1 MRPNG
6 KQVTVKVW
14 EDEKSLYEVL
24 PGDNEIRFLEEVEL
38 LQFFMHR
45 EEKERSPYHRNL
57 VKLKERYSNPLVSK
71 VVDLDEV
78 GTVDKQTIFDWAW
91 REYKSPKDE
100 PSQRNFSLVHPSL
113 ESDPLFDCID
123 GIKVTKLALHCV
135 HKDPRKRPSMK
146 QVYKHL
152 LKLNVAQSDAA
163 IKGNGSKLSG
173 DASKLESDELSG
185 RRSLQEETSLQLFSY
200 DDLRIFT
207 NDFSDENRIYD
218 FQFGK
223 LFRGRI
229 QDREVVVKIWQPGGI
244 YRSGHD
250 NNTLRLR
257 DEIILLQLP
266 ELICNPNLVEL
277 IGYCREG
284 EHIGVVYDLKALD
297 TVFNLIRKGS
307 LTWLQIVKIGIGFA
321 SLLKFLHTDNP
332 PLQSYIVC
340 NISPSHI
347 ILDQD
352 FFPMLIDYGELSGG
366 ILPDSRP
373 VKGMGPRGC
382 FGYMR
387 DAYAYTQKNDVY
399 AYGSVLLSLL
409 CKRVFTEE
417 DRLSYRPYVAE
428 WAESQFKASL
438 FSSLVDQSFV
448 KEEGYFHRD
457 AIEVTKLAIQCVA
470 YYSEDRP
477 TMEQVVKR
485 LLKLK
490 VVHAHADELGI
501 DKLL

>member
-1 MRPNG
+1 MILEFLCIPHPLPRSIL
-6 KQVTVKVW
+6 
-14 EDEKSLYEVL
+14 KSLHFVS
-24 PGDNEIRFLEEVEL
+24 
-38 LQFFMHR
+38 
-45 EEKERSPYHRNL
+45 SPSHY
-57 VKLKERYSNPLVSK
+57 
-71 VVDLDEV
+71 
-78 GTVDKQTIFDWAW
+78 
-91 REYKSPKDE
+91 
-100 PSQRNFSLVHPSL
+100 
-113 ESDPLFDCID
+113 
-123 GIKVTKLALHCV
+123 
-135 HKDPRKRPSMK
+135 
-146 QVYKHL
+146 
-152 LKLNVAQSDAA
+152 
-163 IKGNGSKLSG
+163 
-173 DASKLESDELSG
+173 G
-185 RRSLQEETSLQLFSY
+185 RRSLQEDTNLQLFSY

-207 NDFSDENRIYD
+207 NDFSDENRIDD

-244 YRSGHD
+244 YRGGHD

-307 LTWLQIVKIGIGFA
+307 LTWLHIVKIGIGFA

-347 ILDQD
+347 ILDKD

-399 AYGSVLLSLL
+399 AYGSVLLSLI

-428 WAESQFKASL
+428 WAESRFKASL

-477 TMEQVVKR
+477 TMEQEGVAIEEVSEAVVGALR
-485 LLKLK
+485 VELASTAVYAPL
-490 VVHAHADELGI
+490 VPAELGGPGQRRFCVPTLKACELQFTFSGVSWFPANATMI
-501 DKLL
+501 TSTITVFSGQ